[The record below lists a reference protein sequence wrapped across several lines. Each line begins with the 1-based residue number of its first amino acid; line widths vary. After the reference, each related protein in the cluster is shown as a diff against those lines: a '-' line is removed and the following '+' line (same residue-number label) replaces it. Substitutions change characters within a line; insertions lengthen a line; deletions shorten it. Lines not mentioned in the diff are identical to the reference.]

1 MDDIDDIIEQPIST
15 MPVGLV
21 AQLKDRNAFLDLAK
35 FVFAVSDGG
44 KSEMK
49 KLKKA
54 AGISD

>member
-1 MDDIDDIIEQPIST
+1 